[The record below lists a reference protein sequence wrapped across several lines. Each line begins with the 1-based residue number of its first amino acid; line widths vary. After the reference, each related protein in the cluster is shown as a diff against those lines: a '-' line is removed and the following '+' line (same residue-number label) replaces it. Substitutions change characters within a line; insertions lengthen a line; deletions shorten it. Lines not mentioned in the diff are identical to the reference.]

1 MVRLD
6 HVERVLMNIIKL
18 SILEALIHRSI
29 REAESNDTISE
40 LIGVLETSHL
50 VALEYRE
57 KIKYN
62 EKD

>member
-1 MVRLD
+1 
-6 HVERVLMNIIKL
+6 MNIIKL

-40 LIGVLETSHL
+40 LIGVLETSHR

-57 KIKYN
+57 KIK
-62 EKD
+62 EQEEGDE